1 VADVRF
7 DAAAITDVTLARD
20 WYEHQRVGLGQEF
33 VDSVQATV
41 SRIGLFPSAGSLVGE
56 GLRRQFLERFP
67 YVLYYRADI
76 SGVLVVACL
85 HVARGPEYRIRRL
98 RG

>member
-7 DAAAITDVTLARD
+7 AAAAIADVTFARD
-20 WYEHQRVGLGQEF
+20 WYERECTGLGEQF
-33 VDSVQATV
+33 VDSVVTTV
-41 SRIGLFPSAGSLVGE
+41 GRIRSFPNAGFLV
-56 GLRRQFLERFP
+56 LPNVRRQFMARFP
-67 YVLYYRADI
+67 YVLYYRADD
-76 SGVLVVACL
+76 SDVLVVACL